1 MPTGLCQQ
9 KATASRGIKLV
20 TLTGDLSVVQVW
32 EMDKPEQMM
41 LLPVERAELPA
52 TPLVRVNKPANLLAV
67 STANNTLNILANA
80 AGMQLLGTTKPAQP
94 ARPEA
99 SVSAPAPG
107 PQVWTVGL
115 RLCDLAKVPL
125 HATFNDCAA
134 QARSAIQ
141 QAPLP
146 RPDRPQAETELVTV
160 SEGGK
165 CFKVKEIEGGRPAV
179 QRGVQRLVFA
189 SSGTE
194 LLGAMHSGA
203 TFLWSR
209 LKSLAGTAG
218 ETGGALQFSA
228 PHGPVAW
235 R

>member
-1 MPTGLCQQ
+1 
-9 KATASRGIKLV
+9 
-20 TLTGDLSVVQVW
+20 
-32 EMDKPEQMM
+32 M
-41 LLPVERAELPA
+41 LRAC
-52 TPLVRVNKPANLLAV
+52 
-67 STANNTLNILANA
+67 SCS
-80 AGMQLLGTTKPAQP
+80 AQP
-94 ARPEA
+94 SRHSHLDPRHQCLRQRRVPRYRLWICTLA
-99 SVSAPAPG
+99 SLPG
-107 PQVWTVGL
+107 FCSTL
-115 RLCDLAKVPL
+115 L
-125 HATFNDCAA
+125 FNGCAAA

-141 QAPLP
+141 QALLP
-146 RPDRPQAETELVTV
+146 RPDRPQPETELVTV

-189 SSGTE
+189 SSGTD